1 MDSSSIGIIV
11 ALVLLVIASAYFS
24 ATETAFSSLNK
35 IRLRNMADDGNRK
48 AEATLRLAEDFDR
61 LLSTLLVGN
70 NIVNITAATLGTLFF
85 TKLSPEYGAT
95 ISTVVLTLVIL
106 TFGEIS
112 PKTIAK
118 ENAESWAMVSTPFLR
133 VPLHRPASPDHP
145 VQPAPKGPQANC
157 STPRRPGHHRD
168 ELTSGPPR

>member
-11 ALVLLVIASAYFS
+11 ALVLLVIVSAYFS

-95 ISTVVLTLVIL
+95 ISTVVLTLSSSPL
-106 TFGEIS
+106 GRSAPRPS
-112 PKTIAK
+112 PKNTQRA
-118 ENAESWAMVSTPFLR
+118 
-133 VPLHRPASPDHP
+133 
-145 VQPAPKGPQANC
+145 GP
-157 STPRRPGHHRD
+157 
-168 ELTSGPPR
+168 

>member
-11 ALVLLVIASAYFS
+11 ALVLLVIVSAYFS

-70 NIVNITAATLGTLFF
+70 NIAPLKQFGNYFCAVLF
-85 TKLSPEYGAT
+85 
-95 ISTVVLTLVIL
+95 
-106 TFGEIS
+106 
-112 PKTIAK
+112 
-118 ENAESWAMVSTPFLR
+118 
-133 VPLHRPASPDHP
+133 
-145 VQPAPKGPQANC
+145 
-157 STPRRPGHHRD
+157 
-168 ELTSGPPR
+168 

>member
-95 ISTVVLTLVIL
+95 ISTVVLTLSLIH
-106 TFGEIS
+106 I
-112 PKTIAK
+112 
-118 ENAESWAMVSTPFLR
+118 
-133 VPLHRPASPDHP
+133 
-145 VQPAPKGPQANC
+145 
-157 STPRRPGHHRD
+157 
-168 ELTSGPPR
+168 